1 VSLYKRLQRDVRRE
15 ALTRIEDSARTQA
28 DFENVAHTWDKLD
41 ENRERKERY
50 HEVTFTDISK
60 KQTDLDE
67 FTYHSETVIPIPI
80 MHRLW
85 RQLMSGY
92 FIDVIFDCPY
102 EIDELVS
109 SETVSNA
116 LKSLNDNQKE
126 IIYFRLIRNWS
137 PQKIAD
143 IRGQTDRNIRRV
155 YDMAIENIRRKLG
168 KGKK

>member
-1 VSLYKRLQRDVRRE
+1 VSLYKKLQRDVRRE

-28 DFENVAHTWDKLD
+28 EFENVAHTWDKLD

-50 HEVTFTDISK
+50 HEVTFTDIAK
-60 KQTDLDE
+60 RQADLDE

-92 FIDVIFDCPY
+92 LIDVIFDCPY

-137 PQKIAD
+137 PQKIAE

>member
-1 VSLYKRLQRDVRRE
+1 MRDVRRE

-28 DFENVAHTWDKLD
+28 DFENVAQTWNKLD

-50 HEVTFTDISK
+50 HEVTFTDLAE
-60 KQTDLDE
+60 KQADLDE
-67 FTYHSETVIPIPI
+67 FTYQSETVIPIPI
-80 MHRLW
+80 KHRLW

-109 SETVSNA
+109 SQAISQA
-116 LKSLNDNQKE
+116 LKSLNGNQKE
-126 IIYFRLIRNWS
+126 ILYFRIIRNWT

-143 IRGQTDRNIRRV
+143 IRGQTDRNIRRI
-155 YDMAIENIRRKLG
+155 YDMAIENIRRNLG